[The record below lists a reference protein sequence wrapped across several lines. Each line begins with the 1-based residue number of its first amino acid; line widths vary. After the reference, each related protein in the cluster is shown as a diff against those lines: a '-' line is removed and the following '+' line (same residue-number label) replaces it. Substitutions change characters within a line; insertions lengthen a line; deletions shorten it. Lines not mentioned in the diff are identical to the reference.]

1 MRCAALTDRNLRPA
15 ATCSQ
20 SNDGMMLIRAMNL
33 AAVDLHLLVTL
44 EALLAERSVTRA
56 ARRLGLSQPA
66 VSHALQ
72 RLRDLL
78 DDPLFVRAPGGLQP
92 TDRALGLA
100 GPLGQALDGVRRTL
114 AGPEGFDA
122 ATARRTFAVATADH
136 GSFVL
141 LPELWATLNA
151 EAPGVDVTVRVDT
164 VDQGMRELADGE
176 LDLLIG
182 PYQREVPGYHR
193 QRLLH
198 ERFVCVLRRG
208 HPAARRGGLTLDAWL
223 ALPHLLVA
231 PRGKPGSAVDAALAA
246 MGRARRVGLMV
257 PQFLVA
263 PHVVAASDLVWTA
276 PERMARAYAALL
288 PLTVAPVPIALE
300 GFTVWQSWHER
311 RHRDRG
317 HAWLR
322 QRVHAVAAGSRRP
335 DERGDD

>member
-1 MRCAALTDRNLRPA
+1 MID
-15 ATCSQ
+15 
-20 SNDGMMLIRAMNL
+20 IRAMNL
-33 AAVDLHLLVTL
+33 AAVDLNLLVTL

-66 VSHALQ
+66 LSHALQ
-72 RLRDLL
+72 RLRDLFG
-78 DDPLFVRAPGGLQP
+78 DPLFLRAPGGLLP
-92 TDRALGLA
+92 TDRALELSAPLA
-100 GPLGQALDGVRRTL
+100 AALDAVRL
-114 AGPEGFDA
+114 ALSGPAAFDP

-151 EAPGVDVTVRVDT
+151 EAPGVDVSVRVDT
-164 VDQGMRELADGE
+164 VDQGRRELLDGE

-182 PYQREVPGYHR
+182 PYQREVAGYYR

-198 ERFVCVLRRG
+198 ERFVCVLRKG
-208 HPAARRGGLTLDAWL
+208 HPAARGGLTLDKWL

-231 PRGKPGSAVDAALAA
+231 PRGKPGSAVDTALAA
-246 MGRARRVGLMV
+246 VGRARRVGLMV

-263 PHVVAASDLVWTA
+263 PHVVAGSDLVWTA
-276 PERMARAYAALL
+276 PERMARAYAKLL
-288 PLTVAPVPIALE
+288 PLVLRPVPIALE

-311 RHRDRG
+311 RHRDPG

-322 QRVHAVAAGSRRP
+322 ARVHAVAAGTRRP
-335 DERGDD
+335 GEPETGE

>member
-1 MRCAALTDRNLRPA
+1 
-15 ATCSQ
+15 
-20 SNDGMMLIRAMNL
+20 MMNIRTMNL
-33 AAVDLHLLVTL
+33 AAVDLNLLVTL

-72 RLRDLL
+72 RLRDLFG
-78 DDPLFVRAPGGLQP
+78 DPLLVRAGGALQP
-92 TDRALGLA
+92 TERALALSA
-100 GPLGQALDGVRRTL
+100 PLGSALEAVRRALDGP
-114 AGPEGFDA
+114 AAFEP
-122 ATARRTFAVATADH
+122 ATARRSFAVSTADH

-141 LPELWATLNA
+141 LPELWATLNTA
-151 EAPGVDVTVRVDT
+151 APGVDVSVRVDT

-182 PYQREVPGYHR
+182 PYHREVPGYHR

-198 ERFVCVLRRG
+198 ERFVCVLRKG
-208 HPAARRGGLTLDAWL
+208 HPAARGELTLDAWL

-231 PRGKPGSAVDAALAA
+231 PRGRPGSAVDEALAA
-246 MGRARRVGLMV
+246 LGRTRRVGLMV

-276 PERMARAYAALL
+276 PERMARAYAKLL
-288 PLTVAPVPIALE
+288 PLTVLPVPIALE

-311 RHRDRG
+311 RHRDPG

-322 QRVHAVAAGSRRP
+322 QRVHAVAAGSRRA
-335 DERGDD
+335 DERADE

>member
-1 MRCAALTDRNLRPA
+1 MI
-15 ATCSQ
+15 
-20 SNDGMMLIRAMNL
+20 GIRAMNL
-33 AAVDLHLLVTL
+33 AAVDLNLLVTL

-66 VSHALQ
+66 TSHALQ
-72 RLRDLL
+72 RLRDLFG
-78 DDPLFVRAPGGLQP
+78 DPLLVRAPGGLQA
-92 TDRALGLA
+92 TDRALSLSAPLA
-100 GPLGQALDGVRRTL
+100 QALDAVRRTFD
-114 AGPEGFDA
+114 GPAAFDP

-164 VDQGMRELADGE
+164 VDQGMRELADGD

-182 PYQREVPGYHR
+182 PYQREVAGYYR
-193 QRLLH
+193 QRLMH

-208 HPAARRGGLTLDAWL
+208 HPAAAGGEFTLDAWL

-231 PRGKPGSAVDAALAA
+231 PRGRPGSAVDTALAA
-246 MGRARRVGLMV
+246 LGRARRVGLMV

-263 PHVVAASDLVWTA
+263 PHVVAGSDLVWTA

-288 PLTVAPVPIALE
+288 PLVLRPVPIPLE

-311 RHRDRG
+311 RHRDPG
-317 HAWLR
+317 HAWMR
-322 QRVHAVAAGSRRP
+322 ARVRAVAASSRRA
-335 DERGDD
+335 DERDD

>member
-1 MRCAALTDRNLRPA
+1 
-15 ATCSQ
+15 
-20 SNDGMMLIRAMNL
+20 MMNMHAVNL
-33 AAVDLHLLVTL
+33 AAVDLNLLVTL

-66 VSHALQ
+66 TSHALQ
-72 RLRDLL
+72 RLRDLFG
-78 DDPLFVRAPGGLQP
+78 DPLLVRVPGGLQA
-92 TDRALGLA
+92 TDRALALA
-100 GPLGQALDGVRRTL
+100 GPLAQALEAVRRTL
-114 AGPEGFDA
+114 DGPAAFDPGS
-122 ATARRTFAVATADH
+122 ARRTFAVATADH

-151 EAPGVDVTVRVDT
+151 EAPGVDVTVRVDSI
-164 VDQGMRELADGE
+164 DQGRRELADGE

-182 PYQREVPGYHR
+182 PYHRESAGFYR

-208 HPAARRGGLTLDAWL
+208 HPAARGGMGLDEWL
-223 ALPHLLVA
+223 ALPHLLVS
-231 PRGKPGSAVDAALAA
+231 PQGRPGSVVDTALAA

-276 PERMARAYAALL
+276 PERMARAYTALL
-288 PLTVAPVPIALE
+288 PLTVLPVPIPLE

-311 RHRDRG
+311 RHRDPG

-322 QRVHAVAAGSRRP
+322 SRVRAVAASSRRA
-335 DERGDD
+335 DEPADD